1 MIELL
6 FYDYNLSLKLL
17 LRLKKSVKYVF
28 VCFGDCVG
36 DEVLVFF
43 SRELH
48 LLFPIFSPQEN
59 NLHNLYQSFSF
70 FSINLRRNEILDELP
85 FSLL

>member
-1 MIELL
+1 MIELR
-6 FYDYNLSLKLL
+6 FYNYNLSLKLL

-28 VCFGDCVG
+28 VCFGDRVG

-70 FSINLRRNEILDELP
+70 FFYQSP
-85 FSLL
+85 TK